1 MGNGSG
7 DGEDHIGHHP
17 PHRTNWTVDRASAI
31 SRQAVQVKC
40 KHHECPGPTWVRPVY
55 IHLHG
60 TGSIPQEVQDAM
72 PLLMQEL
79 FLSESDI
86 IYESVIGSQVLNLY
100 EANMSRLNQT

>member
-1 MGNGSG
+1 MGNGCG
-7 DGEDHIGHHP
+7 DGEDHTDHHLP
-17 PHRTNWTVDRASAI
+17 QGTDWAVDRASAI

-60 TGSIPQEVQDAM
+60 TGSIRQEVQDAM
-72 PLLMQEL
+72 AVLLQEL